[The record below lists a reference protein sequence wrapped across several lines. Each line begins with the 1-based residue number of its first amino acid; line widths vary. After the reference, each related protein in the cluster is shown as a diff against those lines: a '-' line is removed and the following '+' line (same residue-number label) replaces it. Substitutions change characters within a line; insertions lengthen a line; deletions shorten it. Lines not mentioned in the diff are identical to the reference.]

1 MTIHASAAAA
11 RPVRLAPPPA
21 SQNSAL
27 SLPLTA
33 LFLHPPNPQYPVSRG
48 VWLSTSSPPP

>member
-33 LFLHPPNPQYPVSRG
+33 LFLHPPTP
-48 VWLSTSSPPP
+48 STQ